1 MNLIENIREGLR
13 AIYGNLLR
21 TVLTG
26 LIIAFG
32 IMSLIGILTAVDSMK
47 YKMEQTFSSLGANS
61 FDIRRKGYNNRG
73 SQQGRVQKVYPQI
86 SYRQAV
92 MYKDLMENKGR
103 VSLSST
109 ISGATVV
116 KSTTE
121 KTNPNINVVAAN
133 ENYLQNQNFN
143 LESGRS
149 FSTYELEYG
158 NNVAIIGN
166 EVAEN
171 LFHDKDPLGESI
183 TFLGRHFKVVGL
195 LEKKGGSMGGMG
207 GDRNIII
214 PLETGRHIPRPGNS
228 ELNYTIKTAVMK
240 PEDLNFVMGE
250 ATGIM
255 RSIRQDPLGQ
265 EESFEIRRSDSV
277 LENLNEISG
286 YLKAGGF
293 VIGFITLL
301 GASVGL
307 MNIMM
312 VSVNERTR
320 EIGVRKALG
329 ATALQIRQQF
339 LIESIVICL
348 LGGVVGILLGVLMG
362 NGIAALIGQGGFIVP
377 WLWVIIGLTI
387 CVLVGM
393 ASGYY
398 PASRASKLDPIES
411 LRYE

>member
-1 MNLIENIREGLR
+1 MNLIENIRESLR

-47 YKMEQTFSSLGANS
+47 YTLEQTFSSLGANS

-73 SQQGRVQKVYPQI
+73 SQQGKVQKVYPDI
-86 SYRQAV
+86 TYRQAA
-92 MYKDLMENKGR
+92 MYKSLMDDKGR
-103 VSLSST
+103 VSLSSY

-116 KSTTE
+116 KSTTA
-121 KTNPNINVVAAN
+121 KTNPNINIVAGN
-133 ENYLQNQNFN
+133 EYYLQNQNLN
-143 LESGRS
+143 LERGRG
-149 FSTYELEYG
+149 FSTYELENG
-158 NNVAIIGN
+158 TNVAIIGK
-166 EVAEN
+166 EVADN
-171 LFHDKDPLGESI
+171 LFPKKDPLGESI
-183 TFLGRHFKVVGL
+183 TFLGRHFKIVGQ
-195 LEKKGGSMGGMG
+195 LEKQGGSMGGSG
-207 GDRNIII
+207 GDRTILI
-214 PLETGRHIPRPGNS
+214 PLETGRHIPRPDNS
-228 ELNYTIKTAVMK
+228 VLNYTIKTAVFK

-250 ATGIM
+250 ATGVM
-255 RSIRQDPLGQ
+255 RNLRQDALGQ
-265 EESFEIRRSDSV
+265 EESFEIRRSDSA
-277 LENLNEISG
+277 LESLNEISG

-339 LIESIVICL
+339 LIEAIVICM
-348 LGGVVGILLGVLMG
+348 LGGLVGILFGVLMG
-362 NGIAALIGQGGFIVP
+362 NGIAALIGEGGFIVP
-377 WLWVIIGLTI
+377 WIWVFVGLSI
-387 CVLVGM
+387 CILVGM